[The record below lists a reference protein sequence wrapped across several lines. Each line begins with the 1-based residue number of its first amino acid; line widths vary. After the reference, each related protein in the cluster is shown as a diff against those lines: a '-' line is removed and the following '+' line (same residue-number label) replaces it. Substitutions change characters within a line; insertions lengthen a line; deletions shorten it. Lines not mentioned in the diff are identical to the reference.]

1 MHKPEPAPGT
11 EPSEPEIGE
20 TVTPEEIEQA
30 TRNTTKKLLVL
41 LAAGG
46 LLFLG
51 LRFTPLGAEIRDWDT
66 LARCFQAGDL
76 RAELYF
82 LAVSSFLIMA
92 GVPRLLFSALGGFA
106 FGFWQGLLWS
116 QLGSLIGS
124 FVTFQ
129 AARWGGRAWLEAHF
143 GGRRI
148 FRRIVHAEP
157 SVLSVALIR
166 MLPITN
172 VVINVGLALSRVDRR
187 AFLLG
192 SLFGFLPQGVIATA
206 VGSGLAHDSPWLGAL
221 QIGLASLVIFVLV
234 RSLAQY
240 WRGKQRPNVPD

>member
-1 MHKPEPAPGT
+1 MREAQTAADG
-11 EPSEPEIGE
+11 EPEIDE
-20 TVTPEEIEQA
+20 TVTPAEIEQA

-41 LAAGG
+41 LAVGS

-51 LRFTPLGAEIRDWDT
+51 LRFTPLGTEIRDWDT
-66 LARCFQAGDL
+66 LARLFQAGDL
-76 RAELYF
+76 NAELYF
-82 LAVSSFLIMA
+82 LALSAFLIMA
-92 GVPRLLFSALGGFA
+92 GVPRLLFSALGGFV

-116 QLGSLIGS
+116 LLASLIGS

-129 AARWGGRAWLEAHF
+129 AARWGGRAWLQAHF
-143 GGRRI
+143 GGQRI

-166 MLPITN
+166 MLPIAN
-172 VVINVGLALSRVDRR
+172 VMVNVGLALSRVDRR

-221 QIGLASLVIFVLV
+221 QIGLASLVILALV
-234 RSLAQY
+234 RGLAKY
-240 WRGKQRPNVPD
+240 RRSKRRPGTAD